1 MENYLIIR
9 HGSNAA
15 NQERCQR
22 AVVAV
27 VEQVENIPEALAKAS
42 EYLFCY
48 PGQRLEAIVMSRA
61 SARDIRD
68 AEELSILETISCD
81 LCGKILKLERWK
93 IADVNICDICKEVQ
107 RG

>member
-27 VEQVENIPEALAKAS
+27 VEQVENITEALVKAS
-42 EYLFCY
+42 EYIFCY
-48 PGQRLEAIVMSRA
+48 SGQRLEAIALSRA
-61 SARDIRD
+61 SAKDARE

-81 LCGKILKLERWK
+81 LCGKILKWERWQ
-93 IADVNICDICKEVQ
+93 ITEGNICHACKEKQ
-107 RG
+107 S